1 LHKTKTKTKKPT
13 HHRIFELAPAAMR
26 LFTFAD
32 DFEEDYT
39 ATELYESQQFLRHA
53 RGVVKML
60 DSALRMLKGPDLET
74 LQEVLRELGDRHVE
88 YGVLPEHYPIV
99 GEALLSTLETALG
112 DNKLWNDKVKSG
124 WVAVYDI
131 VSSSMVEGANSLIE
145 EENRLCA
152 SQSKEEEAKKPNQ
165 AQTQASLQAQ

>member
-1 LHKTKTKTKKPT
+1 LSNPT
-13 HHRIFELAPAAMR
+13 QPNQTQPIRIFELAPAAMR

-60 DSALRMLKGPDLET
+60 DRALGMLQGPDLE
-74 LQEVLRELGDRHVE
+74 LLKEVLRELGDRHVE

-112 DNKLWNDKVKSG
+112 DKLWNEKVKSG
-124 WVAVYDI
+124 WAAVYDI
-131 VSSSMVEGANSLIE
+131 VSSSMVQGANSLIE
-145 EENRLCA
+145 EENRICA
-152 SQSKEEEAKKPNQ
+152 RQSKEEEEAKQPNK
-165 AQTQASLQAQ
+165 TQASLQAH